1 MSVRERDPL
10 TGHKTTGHEWDGITE
25 LNTRVPRS
33 IWFFIIVTHV
43 WAVLIWILLPSW
55 PLLNTYTKGIL
66 GLEQQEEVE
75 AKVMAAVEDR
85 AEWTDRIL
93 EQPSEEILNNPEL
106 MARVN
111 GTAKSLFGD
120 NCAGCH
126 GQDAA
131 GGPGFPSLIDDAW
144 LWGGDTDT
152 IMETLR
158 VGINSTHPDTRFA
171 QMMAFGADGILERAD
186 VRNVVGYVQ
195 SLSGTQVSD
204 EVIETGGEIF
214 ADNCASCHG
223 EDGTGVMDLG
233 APDLT
238 DDFWIYGGDAE
249 SIYRTVWSGREGWMP
264 SWEGRLGE
272 VERKILTVY
281 IQGLGQQEV
290 TQ

>member
-43 WAVLIWILLPSW
+43 WAVIIWILLPSW

-66 GLEQQEEVE
+66 GLEQREEVE

-85 AEWTDRIL
+85 ADWTDRIL

-111 GTAKSLFGD
+111 GTAKTLFGD
-120 NCAGCH
+120 NCAACH

-144 LWGGDTDT
+144 LWGSDTDT

-158 VGINSTHPDTRFA
+158 VGINSTHPETRFA

-195 SLSGTQVSD
+195 SLSGTSVSD
-204 EVIETGGEIF
+204 EVMETGGEIF

-272 VERKILTVY
+272 IERKMLTVY

>member
-43 WAVLIWILLPSW
+43 WAVIIWILLPSW

-66 GLEQQEEVE
+66 GLDQQEEVQ

-85 AEWTDRIL
+85 ADWTDRIL

-111 GTAKSLFGD
+111 GTAKSVFGD

-144 LWGGDTDT
+144 LWGGDTET

-195 SLSGTQVSD
+195 SLSGTSVSD
-204 EVIETGGEIF
+204 EVMETGGEIF

-272 VERKILTVY
+272 IERKILTVY

>member
-272 VERKILTVY
+272 IERKILTVY
-281 IQGLGQQEV
+281 IQGLGQQEA

>member
-43 WAVLIWILLPSW
+43 WAVIIWILLPSW

-66 GLEQQEEVE
+66 GLEQQEEVQ

-85 AEWTDRIL
+85 ADWTDQIL

-111 GTAKSLFGD
+111 GTAKALFGD
-120 NCAGCH
+120 NCAACH

-144 LWGGDTDT
+144 LWGGDTET

-158 VGINSTHPDTRFA
+158 VGINSTHPETRFA

-195 SLSGTQVSD
+195 SLSGASVSD
-204 EVIETGGEIF
+204 EVRETGGEIF

-272 VERKILTVY
+272 IERKILTVY

>member
-43 WAVLIWILLPSW
+43 WAVIIWILLPSW

-66 GLEQQEEVE
+66 GLDQQEEVQ

-85 AEWTDRIL
+85 ADWTDRIL

-111 GTAKSLFGD
+111 GTAKSVFGD

-144 LWGGDTDT
+144 LWGGDTET

-158 VGINSTHPDTRFA
+158 VGINSTHPETRFA

-195 SLSGTQVSD
+195 SLSGTAVSD
-204 EVIETGGEIF
+204 EVMETGGEIF

-272 VERKILTVY
+272 IERKILTVY